1 MCVYV
6 GGGGRYVAW
15 LLIAAVYHLPS
26 IRSMGVDVRMN
37 LSLFFTLFLASA
49 LALFIFHVV
58 FLGLWYIGLA
68 AQDANRLPELLTVIQ
83 NCTVSYL
90 TLTFNSL
97 PRFRVG
103 LSTLGLDPRN
113 LGSKL
118 LLIFIFKFLR
128 EAAHIR
134 KHRSGN
140 GVW

>member
-1 MCVYV
+1 M
-6 GGGGRYVAW
+6 GRYVAW

-37 LSLFFTLFLASA
+37 LSLFFTLFLASV

-83 NCTVSYL
+83 NCTVCDL
-90 TLTFNSL
+90 TLTFISL

-103 LSTLGLDPRN
+103 LITLGLGPRN
-113 LGSKL
+113 LGFIYIYSTPYLYPRAFKGSRTHSKTSVGRWSL
-118 LLIFIFKFLR
+118 V
-128 EAAHIR
+128 
-134 KHRSGN
+134 SQD
-140 GVW
+140 

>member
-1 MCVYV
+1 M
-6 GGGGRYVAW
+6 GGRYVAW

-83 NCTVSYL
+83 NCTVSL
-90 TLTFNSL
+90 RSPDIHFIATF
-97 PRFRVG
+97 
-103 LSTLGLDPRN
+103 
-113 LGSKL
+113 
-118 LLIFIFKFLR
+118 
-128 EAAHIR
+128 
-134 KHRSGN
+134 
-140 GVW
+140 

>member
-1 MCVYV
+1 MCVW
-6 GGGGRYVAW
+6 GRYVAW

-37 LSLFFTLFLASA
+37 LSLFFTLFLASI

-83 NCTVSYL
+83 NCTVCYL
-90 TLTFNSL
+90 TLTFISL
-97 PRFRVG
+97 ARFRVG
-103 LSTLGLDPRN
+103 LIALA
-113 LGSKL
+113 LGSRNSESKVL
-118 LLIFIFKFLR
+118 LTFILELLR
-128 EAAHIR
+128 EAAHIQKR
-134 KHRSGN
+134 RFGN

>member
-1 MCVYV
+1 MCVM
-6 GGGGRYVAW
+6 GGRYVAW

-83 NCTVSYL
+83 NCTVSL
-90 TLTFNSL
+90 RSPDIHFIATF
-97 PRFRVG
+97 
-103 LSTLGLDPRN
+103 
-113 LGSKL
+113 
-118 LLIFIFKFLR
+118 
-128 EAAHIR
+128 
-134 KHRSGN
+134 
-140 GVW
+140 